1 MRELLSFW
9 KYAKPSRR
17 QPKSGGLGANLENC
31 EERTLL
37 SGVAIY
43 PAQAAEVD
51 SVEKNAKE
59 PKKVKFRIGVSNS
72 SNSTMFI
79 SLTTTSL
86 IYWDSAQYSV
96 KPMSS
101 KSFNFKLDVDSEN
114 YPGTGVIVSVDV
126 GSLTRMN
133 AINFLHRSGQEAVDQ
148 HQTNFDFRLS
158 QLDVAEWAD
167 GFVWSS
173 NPRHK

>member
-1 MRELLSFW
+1 MRQLLSFW
-9 KYAKPSRR
+9 KSDKPSRR
-17 QPKSGGLGANLENC
+17 QPKSDGLGTNLENC

-43 PAQAAEVD
+43 PAQVAEVD
-51 SVEKNAKE
+51 GVEKNEKV

-72 SNSTMFI
+72 SNATMYI
-79 SLTTTSL
+79 SLTSVQGTEN
-86 IYWDSAQYSV
+86 AQYSV

-101 KSFNFKLDVDSEN
+101 KSFECKLPALGSI
-114 YPGTGVIVSVDV
+114 YPAEVSVSVYV
-126 GSLTRMN
+126 GNLTRMDDVV
-133 AINFLHRSGQEAVDQ
+133 FSHDPGQAANSQNDK
-148 HQTNFDFRLS
+148 TFDFRLS
-158 QLDVAEWAD
+158 QLDVAEWAN